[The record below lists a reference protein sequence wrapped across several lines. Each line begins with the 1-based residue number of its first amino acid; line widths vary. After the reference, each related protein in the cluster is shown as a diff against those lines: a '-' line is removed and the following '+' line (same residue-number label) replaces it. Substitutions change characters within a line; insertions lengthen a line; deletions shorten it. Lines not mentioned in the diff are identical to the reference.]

1 MSVAMTKQERNCGW
15 TFQAINLFADH
26 KCHSQQHTL
35 EAAEEGEVPFI
46 LFVWEQFPNQAAA
59 LHLKGLLVEMLM
71 Q

>member
-1 MSVAMTKQERNCGW
+1 
-15 TFQAINLFADH
+15 LFADH